1 MSNDLLLWLLLI
13 GVALNLALGLWLLL
27 RRAPVDAQE
36 LAHRERLLDQVQ
48 QQGQQV
54 GQRVERVES
63 ELRRE
68 ISEQSRGGR
77 QEMQQT
83 LATFQETL
91 SRQEAEATRTQNAQ
105 LDAFALQLVQLRGTL
120 GDTLTRQLQDMSEGN
135 ARRLAEIRTT
145 LDAQLAQL

>member
-13 GVALNLALGLWLLL
+13 GAALNLALGLWLLL

-36 LAHRERLLDQVQ
+36 LAHRERLLDQLQ

-77 QEMQQT
+77 QDKIIAEPRRSSAR
-83 LATFQETL
+83 LRHGR
-91 SRQEAEATRTQNAQ
+91 SSEAR
-105 LDAFALQLVQLRGTL
+105 
-120 GDTLTRQLQDMSEGN
+120 
-135 ARRLAEIRTT
+135 
-145 LDAQLAQL
+145 